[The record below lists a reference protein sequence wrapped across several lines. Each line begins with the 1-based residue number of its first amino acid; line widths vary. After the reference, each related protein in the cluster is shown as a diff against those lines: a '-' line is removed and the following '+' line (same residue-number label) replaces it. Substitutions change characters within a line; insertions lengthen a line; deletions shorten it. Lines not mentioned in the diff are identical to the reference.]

1 MHTLPSPGPFYSTGL
16 SDEVFHISS
25 SVPLISFTWWS
36 ERPPWY
42 LTNCNCKWGL
52 IGVLSNCQGPIKD
65 TKRTRGRL
73 DRNVA
78 PCSRPI
84 TTVIGPLHECE
95 KVCPCTKALPRS
107 GIRAWIKQGRK
118 KTKNRGRETGK
129 TEARR
134 LIERKAAQQIKTHRR
149 N

>member
-1 MHTLPSPGPFYSTGL
+1 MQFPFSYGI
-16 SDEVFHISS
+16 FISQRQKNMGKIII
-25 SVPLISFTWWS
+25 VIIKRDLIS
-36 ERPPWY
+36 
-42 LTNCNCKWGL
+42 
-52 IGVLSNCQGPIKD
+52 VLSNCQGLIKD

-84 TTVIGPLHECE
+84 TTAIGPLHECKRKCVHAQKPYPAQAFAHE
-95 KVCPCTKALPRS
+95 SSKV
-107 GIRAWIKQGRK
+107 GGRGK
-118 KTKNRGRETGK
+118 RE

-134 LIERKAAQQIKTHRR
+134 LMERKTAQQKKKR